1 MTSNE
6 KIKTDQSEI
15 YIAKEGPAE
24 LDKARFDFSNV
35 SYKQGRE
42 SGRIQVRIQHLAKK
56 IEAASATDDIDDL
69 LAQFDALMDQQEGY
83 IFAAVDYVPQAWLT
97 TNAPLAGGIDW
108 QTPESIQW
116 LRVDKLQALAKAKN
130 DAQNSPN

>member
-1 MTSNE
+1 MMRMTE
-6 KIKTDQSEI
+6 
-15 YIAKEGPAE
+15 
-24 LDKARFDFSNV
+24 
-35 SYKQGRE
+35 
-42 SGRIQVRIQHLAKK
+42 
-56 IEAASATDDIDDL
+56 
-69 LAQFDALMDQQEGY
+69 
-83 IFAAVDYVPQAWLT
+83 LT